1 MTPLVIGL
9 LIFVVTVAV
18 LATGLPIAFGLG
30 AVALAFM
37 LAFDGW
43 NSVHFVPETIFAGLS
58 DFTLVSL
65 PMFII
70 MGAAVAS
77 SRAGSD
83 LYEALARWL
92 HRVPGS
98 LVISNIGA
106 CALFSA
112 LTGSSPAT
120 CAAIGKMG
128 IPEMRK
134 RGYDADLATGA
145 IAAGGTLGILIPP
158 SITMILYG
166 IASETS
172 IGRLFLAGVIPG
184 LLLTALFMAWALFL
198 SWKRGTKLVD
208 ADRIYSLKE
217 KVELLPKLLPFI
229 AVIVGVVYALYGGIA
244 TPSEA
249 AGVGAA
255 LCLVMVIVIYRVWKP
270 ADLWAILRDGL
281 RESGMLLMII
291 GTSILF
297 GYMMSSLQ
305 VTQSVAEGIA
315 AMQVNKW
322 VVLAAINLMLLVAGM
337 FLPPAAIILMTTP
350 ILMPVIL
357 AAGFDPI
364 WFGVILTINMELGL
378 ITPPVGLNLF
388 VINGITP
395 DVKLPT
401 ILKGALPFMGCMVVA
416 ILILCVFPGL
426 ATWLPQVDQA
436 IIEQGGNK
444 VLADAWLAGGFA
456 GKNKCVKKPEDA
468 AGEKFRSA
476 GATFS
481 QMWAGAGASIV
492 SIPSNEVYNALQQGV
507 ATATDTSSG
516 SFVSF
521 RLYEQLKCLTAP
533 GDNALWFMYEPVL
546 ISLKSWNK
554 LNDAQK
560 AALMKA
566 AQKSE
571 DYFEAES
578 KKLDDK
584 LVETFKAN
592 KTEVVFL
599 NEAEFEAWRGVAQ
612 KTSYKNFAEKV
623 PGGKELLDKALSVK

>member
-1 MTPLVIGL
+1 MSPLMIGL
-9 LIFVVTVAV
+9 LIFAVTTLV

-30 AVALAFM
+30 AVALGFM
-37 LAFDGW
+37 LIFDGW
-43 NSVHFVPETIFAGLS
+43 SSVHFIPETIFSGLN

-65 PMFII
+65 PMFVI
-70 MGAAVAS
+70 MGAAVAC

-92 HRVPGS
+92 YRVPGS
-98 LVISNIGA
+98 LVVSNIGA

-158 SITMILYG
+158 SVTMILYG

-172 IGRLFLAGVIPG
+172 IGRLFIAGILPG
-184 LLLTALFMAWALFL
+184 LLLVGLFMAWSIFL
-198 SWKRGTKLVD
+198 SWKRGTRLVD
-208 ADRIYSLKE
+208 QDRVYSLRE
-217 KVELLPKLLPFI
+217 KLELMPRLLPFI
-229 AVIVGVVYALYGGIA
+229 LVIIGVVYALYGGIA

-249 AGVGAA
+249 AGVGAM
-255 LCLVMVIVIYRVWKP
+255 LCLLMVVVIYRMWRP

-305 VTQSVAEGIA
+305 VTQAVAQTIA
-315 AMQVNKW
+315 DMQVNRW
-322 VVLAAINLMLLVAGM
+322 VVLAAINLLLLVAGC

-350 ILMPVIL
+350 ILMPVIT

-395 DVKLPT
+395 DVSLPT
-401 ILKGALPFMGCMVVA
+401 ILRGAFPFMLCMVIA
-416 ILILCVFPGL
+416 IVILCVFPEI
-426 ATWLPQVDQA
+426 ATWLPA
-436 IIEQGGNK
+436 K
-444 VLADAWLAGGFA
+444 VMG
-456 GKNKCVKKPEDA
+456 
-468 AGEKFRSA
+468 
-476 GATFS
+476 
-481 QMWAGAGASIV
+481 
-492 SIPSNEVYNALQQGV
+492 
-507 ATATDTSSG
+507 
-516 SFVSF
+516 
-521 RLYEQLKCLTAP
+521 
-533 GDNALWFMYEPVL
+533 
-546 ISLKSWNK
+546 
-554 LNDAQK
+554 
-560 AALMKA
+560 
-566 AQKSE
+566 
-571 DYFEAES
+571 
-578 KKLDDK
+578 
-584 LVETFKAN
+584 
-592 KTEVVFL
+592 
-599 NEAEFEAWRGVAQ
+599 
-612 KTSYKNFAEKV
+612 
-623 PGGKELLDKALSVK
+623 

>member
-1 MTPLVIGL
+1 MSPLGIGL
-9 LIFVVTVAV
+9 LIFVVTTAM

-30 AVALAFM
+30 AVALGFM
-37 LAFDGW
+37 FVFDGW
-43 NSVHFVPETIFAGLS
+43 NSVHFVPETVFAGLN

-65 PMFII
+65 PMFVI

-128 IPEMRK
+128 IPEMRR

-172 IGRLFLAGVIPG
+172 IGRLFIAGIIPG
-184 LLLTALFMAWALFL
+184 ILLTLLFMAWALFL
-198 SWKRGTKLVD
+198 SWKRGTKLID
-208 ADRIYSLKE
+208 SERIYSLKE
-217 KVELLPKLLPFI
+217 KLELMPRLLPFI
-229 AVIVGVVYALYGGIA
+229 AVIVGVVYSLYGGIA

-255 LCLVMVIVIYRVWKP
+255 LCLAMVIGIYRVWRP
-270 ADLWAILRDGL
+270 MQLWAILRDGL

-305 VTQSVAEGIA
+305 VTQSVAEAIGQ
-315 AMQVNKW
+315 MQVNRW
-322 VVLAAINLMLLVAGM
+322 VIMAAINLMLLVAGC

-350 ILMPVIL
+350 ILMPIIT

-401 ILKGALPFMGCMVVA
+401 ILKGAFPFMLCMIVA
-416 ILILCVFPGL
+416 IVILSVFPEL
-426 ATWLPQVDQA
+426 ATWLPA
-436 IIEQGGNK
+436 K
-444 VLADAWLAGGFA
+444 VMG
-456 GKNKCVKKPEDA
+456 
-468 AGEKFRSA
+468 
-476 GATFS
+476 
-481 QMWAGAGASIV
+481 
-492 SIPSNEVYNALQQGV
+492 
-507 ATATDTSSG
+507 
-516 SFVSF
+516 
-521 RLYEQLKCLTAP
+521 
-533 GDNALWFMYEPVL
+533 
-546 ISLKSWNK
+546 
-554 LNDAQK
+554 
-560 AALMKA
+560 
-566 AQKSE
+566 
-571 DYFEAES
+571 
-578 KKLDDK
+578 
-584 LVETFKAN
+584 
-592 KTEVVFL
+592 
-599 NEAEFEAWRGVAQ
+599 
-612 KTSYKNFAEKV
+612 
-623 PGGKELLDKALSVK
+623 

>member
-1 MTPLVIGL
+1 MSALAIGS
-9 LIFVVTVAV
+9 LIFVATVLV
-18 LATGLPIAFGLG
+18 LATGIPIAFGLG
-30 AVALAFM
+30 AVALLFM
-37 LAFDGW
+37 VVFDGW
-43 NSVHFVPETIFAGLS
+43 SSISFVPETVFAGLS

-92 HRVPGS
+92 HRIPGS

-158 SITMILYG
+158 SVTMILYG

-172 IGRLFLAGVIPG
+172 IGRLFLAGVLPG
-184 LLLTALFMAWALFL
+184 LMLTGLFMIWALFV
-198 SWKRGTKLVD
+198 SYRRGTVLVD
-208 ADRIYSLKE
+208 ANRIYSFKE
-217 KVELLPKLLPFI
+217 KIELLPRLIPFI

-255 LCLVMVIVIYRVWKP
+255 LCLAMVIVIYRLWRP

-281 RESGMLLMII
+281 RESGMLMLIM

-305 VTQSVAEGIA
+305 VTQSVAQSIGELHA
-315 AMQVNKW
+315 NKW
-322 VVLAAINLMLLVAGM
+322 VILAAINLLLLVAGM

-350 ILMPVIL
+350 ILMPVIT

-364 WFGVILTINMELGL
+364 WFGIVLTINMELGL

-395 DVKLPT
+395 DVRLPT
-401 ILKGALPFMGCMVVA
+401 ILKGAFPFMLCMVLA
-416 ILILCVFPGL
+416 ILILCVAPEI
-426 ATWLPQVDQA
+426 ATWLP
-436 IIEQGGNK
+436 K
-444 VLADAWLAGGFA
+444 
-456 GKNKCVKKPEDA
+456 
-468 AGEKFRSA
+468 
-476 GATFS
+476 
-481 QMWAGAGASIV
+481 
-492 SIPSNEVYNALQQGV
+492 
-507 ATATDTSSG
+507 
-516 SFVSF
+516 
-521 RLYEQLKCLTAP
+521 
-533 GDNALWFMYEPVL
+533 
-546 ISLKSWNK
+546 
-554 LNDAQK
+554 
-560 AALMKA
+560 ALM
-566 AQKSE
+566 
-571 DYFEAES
+571 
-578 KKLDDK
+578 
-584 LVETFKAN
+584 
-592 KTEVVFL
+592 
-599 NEAEFEAWRGVAQ
+599 G
-612 KTSYKNFAEKV
+612 
-623 PGGKELLDKALSVK
+623 

>member
-1 MTPLVIGL
+1 MSPLTVGL
-9 LIFVVTVAV
+9 LVFVVTTAL

-30 AVALAFM
+30 AVSLLFM
-37 LAFDGW
+37 IIFDGW
-43 NSVHFVPETIFAGLS
+43 NSVHFLPETVFSGLN

-83 LYEALARWL
+83 LYEALSRWL
-92 HRVPGS
+92 HRIPGS

-172 IGRLFLAGVIPG
+172 IGRLFIAGIIPG
-184 LLLTALFMAWALFL
+184 LLLTGLFMAWAMFL
-198 SWKRGTKLVD
+198 SWKRGTVLVD
-208 ADRIYSLKE
+208 KDRIYSLKE
-217 KVELLPKLLPFI
+217 KFELLPRLLPFI
-229 AVIVGVVYALYGGIA
+229 AVIVGVIYALYGGIA

-255 LCLVMVIVIYRVWKP
+255 LCLVMVVVIYRVWRP
-270 ADLWAILRDGL
+270 MALWLILRDGL
-281 RESGMLLMII
+281 RESGMLMLII

-305 VTQSVAEGIA
+305 VTQSVAQTIGEL
-315 AMQVNKW
+315 QVNRW
-322 VVLAAINLMLLVAGM
+322 LILAAINLMLLVAGC

-350 ILMPVIL
+350 ILMPVIT

-395 DVKLPT
+395 DVSLPT
-401 ILKGALPFMGCMVVA
+401 ILKGAFPFMLCMVLA

-426 ATWLPQVDQA
+426 ATWLP
-436 IIEQGGNK
+436 
-444 VLADAWLAGGFA
+444 
-456 GKNKCVKKPEDA
+456 
-468 AGEKFRSA
+468 
-476 GATFS
+476 T
-481 QMWAGAGASIV
+481 
-492 SIPSNEVYNALQQGV
+492 Y
-507 ATATDTSSG
+507 
-516 SFVSF
+516 
-521 RLYEQLKCLTAP
+521 
-533 GDNALWFMYEPVL
+533 
-546 ISLKSWNK
+546 
-554 LNDAQK
+554 
-560 AALMKA
+560 LM
-566 AQKSE
+566 
-571 DYFEAES
+571 
-578 KKLDDK
+578 
-584 LVETFKAN
+584 
-592 KTEVVFL
+592 
-599 NEAEFEAWRGVAQ
+599 G
-612 KTSYKNFAEKV
+612 
-623 PGGKELLDKALSVK
+623 

>member
-1 MTPLVIGL
+1 MTPLMIGL
-9 LIFVVTVAV
+9 LIIVFTVLV

-37 LAFDGW
+37 IYFDGW
-43 NSVHFVPETIFAGLS
+43 HAVHFVPETIFAGLD

-92 HRVPGS
+92 NRVPGS

-172 IGRLFLAGVIPG
+172 IGRLFIAGILPG
-184 LLLTALFMAWALFL
+184 LLLTGLFMAWALFL
-198 SWKRGTKLVD
+198 SWKRGTRLVD
-208 ADRIYSLKE
+208 SERIYSMKE
-217 KVELLPKLLPFI
+217 KLQLLPRLLPFI

-249 AGVGAA
+249 AGVGAL
-255 LCLVMVIVIYRVWKP
+255 LCLVMVMVIYRVWRP
-270 ADLWAILRDGL
+270 MDLWVILRAGL
-281 RESGMLLMII
+281 CESGMLLMII

-305 VTQSVAEGIA
+305 VTQSVAEAIA

-322 VVLAAINLMLLVAGM
+322 VILAAINALLLVAGM

-350 ILMPVIL
+350 ILIPVIL
-357 AAGFDPI
+357 ASGFDPI

-401 ILKGALPFMGCMVVA
+401 ILRGALPFMGCMILA
-416 ILILCVFPGL
+416 ILILCVFPEL
-426 ATWLPQVDQA
+426 ATWLP
-436 IIEQGGNK
+436 
-444 VLADAWLAGGFA
+444 
-456 GKNKCVKKPEDA
+456 
-468 AGEKFRSA
+468 
-476 GATFS
+476 T
-481 QMWAGAGASIV
+481 
-492 SIPSNEVYNALQQGV
+492 
-507 ATATDTSSG
+507 
-516 SFVSF
+516 
-521 RLYEQLKCLTAP
+521 RLM
-533 GDNALWFMYEPVL
+533 G
-546 ISLKSWNK
+546 
-554 LNDAQK
+554 
-560 AALMKA
+560 
-566 AQKSE
+566 
-571 DYFEAES
+571 
-578 KKLDDK
+578 
-584 LVETFKAN
+584 
-592 KTEVVFL
+592 
-599 NEAEFEAWRGVAQ
+599 
-612 KTSYKNFAEKV
+612 
-623 PGGKELLDKALSVK
+623 

>member
-1 MTPLVIGL
+1 VSPLTIGL
-9 LIFVVTVAV
+9 LIFAVTTLL
-18 LATGLPIAFGLG
+18 LATGVPIAFGLG
-30 AVALAFM
+30 AVALLFM
-37 LAFDGW
+37 VVFDGW
-43 NSVHFVPETIFAGLS
+43 NSVHFVPETVFAGLS

-65 PMFII
+65 PMFVI

-83 LYEALARWL
+83 LYEVLARWL
-92 HRVPGS
+92 HKVPGS

-128 IPEMRK
+128 IPEMRR

-172 IGRLFLAGVIPG
+172 IGRLFIAGIIPG
-184 LLLTALFMAWALFL
+184 LLLTGLFMAWALFI
-198 SWKRGTKLVD
+198 SWKRGTRLID
-208 ADRIYSLKE
+208 EHRIYTLKE
-217 KVELLPKLLPFI
+217 KFELLPKLLPFI

-255 LCLVMVIVIYRVWKP
+255 LCLLMVVLIYRVWKP

-281 RESGMLLMII
+281 RESGMLLLII

-305 VTQSVAEGIA
+305 VTQAVATSIGE
-315 AMQVNKW
+315 MQVNRW
-322 VVLAAINLMLLVAGM
+322 VIFAAINVMLLVAGC

-350 ILMPVIL
+350 ILMPVIT

-388 VINGITP
+388 VINSITP
-395 DVKLPT
+395 DVSLPT
-401 ILKGALPFMGCMVVA
+401 ILKGAFPFMLCMVLA
-416 ILILCVFPGL
+416 IVILCLFPEL
-426 ATWLPQVDQA
+426 ATWLPQV
-436 IIEQGGNK
+436 
-444 VLADAWLAGGFA
+444 
-456 GKNKCVKKPEDA
+456 
-468 AGEKFRSA
+468 
-476 GATFS
+476 
-481 QMWAGAGASIV
+481 
-492 SIPSNEVYNALQQGV
+492 
-507 ATATDTSSG
+507 
-516 SFVSF
+516 
-521 RLYEQLKCLTAP
+521 
-533 GDNALWFMYEPVL
+533 
-546 ISLKSWNK
+546 
-554 LNDAQK
+554 
-560 AALMKA
+560 LM
-566 AQKSE
+566 
-571 DYFEAES
+571 
-578 KKLDDK
+578 
-584 LVETFKAN
+584 
-592 KTEVVFL
+592 
-599 NEAEFEAWRGVAQ
+599 G
-612 KTSYKNFAEKV
+612 
-623 PGGKELLDKALSVK
+623 

>member
-1 MTPLVIGL
+1 
-9 LIFVVTVAV
+9 
-18 LATGLPIAFGLG
+18 
-30 AVALAFM
+30 VALVFM
-37 LAFDGW
+37 VVFDGW
-43 NSVHFVPETIFAGLS
+43 NSVHFVPETVFAGLS

-83 LYEALARWL
+83 LYEALSRWL

-128 IPEMRK
+128 IPEMRR

-172 IGRLFLAGVIPG
+172 IGRLFIAGIIPG
-184 LLLTALFMAWALFL
+184 LLLVVLFMLWALFI
-198 SWKRGTKLVD
+198 SWKRGTRLID
-208 ADRIYSLKE
+208 EDRIYSLKE
-217 KVELLPKLLPFI
+217 KLELLPRLLPFI

-255 LCLVMVIVIYRVWKP
+255 LCLLMVIAIYRVWKP
-270 ADLWAILRDGL
+270 AELWGILRDGL
-281 RESGMLLMII
+281 RESGMLLLII

-305 VTQSVAEGIA
+305 VTQSVATAIGE
-315 AMQVNKW
+315 MQVNRW
-322 VVLAAINLMLLVAGM
+322 VVLAAINLMLLVAGC

-395 DVKLPT
+395 DVSLPT
-401 ILKGALPFMGCMVVA
+401 ILKGAFPFMVCMVLA
-416 ILILCVFPGL
+416 IIILCVFPEL
-426 ATWLPQVDQA
+426 ATWLPQ
-436 IIEQGGNK
+436 
-444 VLADAWLAGGFA
+444 
-456 GKNKCVKKPEDA
+456 
-468 AGEKFRSA
+468 
-476 GATFS
+476 
-481 QMWAGAGASIV
+481 
-492 SIPSNEVYNALQQGV
+492 
-507 ATATDTSSG
+507 
-516 SFVSF
+516 
-521 RLYEQLKCLTAP
+521 
-533 GDNALWFMYEPVL
+533 
-546 ISLKSWNK
+546 K
-554 LNDAQK
+554 L
-560 AALMKA
+560 M
-566 AQKSE
+566 
-571 DYFEAES
+571 
-578 KKLDDK
+578 
-584 LVETFKAN
+584 
-592 KTEVVFL
+592 
-599 NEAEFEAWRGVAQ
+599 G
-612 KTSYKNFAEKV
+612 
-623 PGGKELLDKALSVK
+623 

>member
-1 MTPLVIGL
+1 MSALVIGL
-9 LIFVVTVAV
+9 LIFVATVVV
-18 LATGLPIAFGLG
+18 LATGIPIALGLG
-30 AVALAFM
+30 AVALLFM
-37 LAFDGW
+37 VAFDGW
-43 NSVHFVPETIFAGLS
+43 SSVHFVPETVFAGLS

-83 LYEALARWL
+83 LYEALSRWL

-172 IGRLFLAGVIPG
+172 IGRLFLAGVLPG
-184 LLLTALFMAWALFL
+184 LLLTGLFMAWALFL
-198 SWKRGTKLVD
+198 SYRRGTVLVD

-217 KVELLPKLLPFI
+217 KFELLPRLLPFM

-249 AGVGAA
+249 AGIGAA
-255 LCLVMVIVIYRVWKP
+255 LCLAMVIVIYRVWKP
-270 ADLWAILRDGL
+270 MDLWAILRDGL
-281 RESGMLLMII
+281 RESGMLMLIM

-305 VTQSVAEGIA
+305 VTQSVAQSISELNA
-315 AMQVNKW
+315 NKW
-322 VVLAAINLMLLVAGM
+322 VILAAVNLLLLVAGM

-350 ILMPVIL
+350 ILMPVIT

-364 WFGVILTINMELGL
+364 WFGVVLTINMELGL

-395 DVKLPT
+395 DVRLPT
-401 ILKGALPFMGCMVVA
+401 ILKGAFPFMVCMVVA
-416 ILILCVFPGL
+416 ILILCVVPEI
-426 ATWLPQVDQA
+426 ATWLP
-436 IIEQGGNK
+436 K
-444 VLADAWLAGGFA
+444 
-456 GKNKCVKKPEDA
+456 
-468 AGEKFRSA
+468 
-476 GATFS
+476 
-481 QMWAGAGASIV
+481 
-492 SIPSNEVYNALQQGV
+492 
-507 ATATDTSSG
+507 
-516 SFVSF
+516 
-521 RLYEQLKCLTAP
+521 
-533 GDNALWFMYEPVL
+533 
-546 ISLKSWNK
+546 
-554 LNDAQK
+554 
-560 AALMKA
+560 ALM
-566 AQKSE
+566 
-571 DYFEAES
+571 
-578 KKLDDK
+578 
-584 LVETFKAN
+584 
-592 KTEVVFL
+592 
-599 NEAEFEAWRGVAQ
+599 G
-612 KTSYKNFAEKV
+612 
-623 PGGKELLDKALSVK
+623 

>member
-1 MTPLVIGL
+1 MSALGIGF
-9 LIFVVTVAV
+9 LIFLVTILV

-30 AVALAFM
+30 AVALLFM
-37 LAFDGW
+37 VIFDGW
-43 NSVHFVPETIFAGLS
+43 NSIHFLPETIFAGLS

-172 IGRLFLAGVIPG
+172 IGRLFLAGVLPG
-184 LLLTALFMAWALFL
+184 LMLTGLFMLWALFI
-198 SWKRGTKLVD
+198 SWKRGTVLVD
-208 ADRIYSLKE
+208 ADRIYSMKE
-217 KVELLPKLLPFI
+217 KLELLPKLLPFM

-270 ADLWAILRDGL
+270 MDLWAILRDGL

-305 VTQSVAEGIA
+305 VTQSLAEAIGE
-315 AMQVNKW
+315 MQVNKW
-322 VVLAAINLMLLVAGM
+322 VILAAVNLLLLVAGM

-350 ILMPVIL
+350 ILMPVIT

-388 VINGITP
+388 VINSITP
-395 DVKLPT
+395 DVRLPT
-401 ILKGALPFMGCMVVA
+401 ILKGAFPFMMCMVVA
-416 ILILCVFPGL
+416 IVILCIFPEI
-426 ATWLPQVDQA
+426 ATWLP
-436 IIEQGGNK
+436 K
-444 VLADAWLAGGFA
+444 
-456 GKNKCVKKPEDA
+456 
-468 AGEKFRSA
+468 
-476 GATFS
+476 T
-481 QMWAGAGASIV
+481 
-492 SIPSNEVYNALQQGV
+492 
-507 ATATDTSSG
+507 
-516 SFVSF
+516 
-521 RLYEQLKCLTAP
+521 
-533 GDNALWFMYEPVL
+533 
-546 ISLKSWNK
+546 
-554 LNDAQK
+554 
-560 AALMKA
+560 LM
-566 AQKSE
+566 
-571 DYFEAES
+571 
-578 KKLDDK
+578 
-584 LVETFKAN
+584 
-592 KTEVVFL
+592 
-599 NEAEFEAWRGVAQ
+599 G
-612 KTSYKNFAEKV
+612 
-623 PGGKELLDKALSVK
+623 

>member
-1 MTPLVIGL
+1 MSPMVIGL
-9 LIFVVTVAV
+9 LIFVVTVAL
-18 LATGLPIAFGLG
+18 LATGMPIAFALG
-30 AVALAFM
+30 MTALGFM
-37 LAFDGW
+37 IAFDGW
-43 NSVHFVPETIFAGLS
+43 HSIHFVPETIFAGLD

-83 LYEALARWL
+83 LYEALSRWL

-184 LLLTALFMAWALFL
+184 LMLTGLFMAWALFL
-198 SWKRGTKLVD
+198 SWKRGTRLVD
-208 ADRIYSLKE
+208 ADRIYSIKE

-229 AVIVGVVYALYGGIA
+229 VVIVGVVYALYGGIA

-255 LCLVMVIVIYRVWKP
+255 LCLVMVVVIYRLWRLS
-270 ADLWAILRDGL
+270 DLWAIMRDGL
-281 RESGMLLMII
+281 RESGMLMLII
-291 GTSILF
+291 GASILF
-297 GYMMSSLQ
+297 GYMMSSLL
-305 VTQSVAEGIA
+305 VTQSVAEAIGE
-315 AMQVNKW
+315 MQVNKW
-322 VVLAAINLMLLVAGM
+322 LVLAAINLMLLVAGM

-350 ILMPVIL
+350 ILMPVIT
-357 AAGFDPI
+357 AVGFDPI

-395 DVKLPT
+395 DVRLPT
-401 ILKGALPFMGCMVVA
+401 ILKGAFPFMMCMVLA
-416 ILILCVFPGL
+416 IVILCVFPEI
-426 ATWLPQVDQA
+426 ATWLP
-436 IIEQGGNK
+436 K
-444 VLADAWLAGGFA
+444 
-456 GKNKCVKKPEDA
+456 
-468 AGEKFRSA
+468 
-476 GATFS
+476 T
-481 QMWAGAGASIV
+481 
-492 SIPSNEVYNALQQGV
+492 
-507 ATATDTSSG
+507 
-516 SFVSF
+516 
-521 RLYEQLKCLTAP
+521 
-533 GDNALWFMYEPVL
+533 
-546 ISLKSWNK
+546 
-554 LNDAQK
+554 
-560 AALMKA
+560 LM
-566 AQKSE
+566 
-571 DYFEAES
+571 
-578 KKLDDK
+578 
-584 LVETFKAN
+584 
-592 KTEVVFL
+592 
-599 NEAEFEAWRGVAQ
+599 G
-612 KTSYKNFAEKV
+612 
-623 PGGKELLDKALSVK
+623 

>member
-1 MTPLVIGL
+1 MSPLMIGL
-9 LIFVVTVAV
+9 LIFAVTTLV

-30 AVALAFM
+30 AVALSFM
-37 LAFDGW
+37 LIFDGW
-43 NSVHFVPETIFAGLS
+43 SSVHFIPETIFSGLN

-65 PMFII
+65 PMFVI
-70 MGAAVAS
+70 MGAAVAC

-92 HRVPGS
+92 YRVPGS
-98 LVISNIGA
+98 LVVSNIGA

-158 SITMILYG
+158 SVTMILYG

-172 IGRLFLAGVIPG
+172 IGRLFIAGILPG
-184 LLLTALFMAWALFL
+184 LLLVGLFMAWSIFL
-198 SWKRGTKLVD
+198 SWKRGTRLVD
-208 ADRIYSLKE
+208 QDRVYSLRE
-217 KVELLPKLLPFI
+217 KLELMPRLLPFI
-229 AVIVGVVYALYGGIA
+229 LVIIGVVYALYGGIA

-249 AGVGAA
+249 AGVGAM
-255 LCLVMVIVIYRVWKP
+255 LCLLMVVVIYRMWRP

-305 VTQSVAEGIA
+305 VTQAVAQTIA
-315 AMQVNKW
+315 DMQVNRW
-322 VVLAAINLMLLVAGM
+322 VVLAAINLLLLVAGC

-350 ILMPVIL
+350 ILMPVIT

-395 DVKLPT
+395 DVSLPT
-401 ILKGALPFMGCMVVA
+401 ILRGAFPFMLCMVIA
-416 ILILCVFPGL
+416 IVILCVFPEI
-426 ATWLPQVDQA
+426 ATWLPA
-436 IIEQGGNK
+436 K
-444 VLADAWLAGGFA
+444 VMG
-456 GKNKCVKKPEDA
+456 
-468 AGEKFRSA
+468 
-476 GATFS
+476 
-481 QMWAGAGASIV
+481 
-492 SIPSNEVYNALQQGV
+492 
-507 ATATDTSSG
+507 
-516 SFVSF
+516 
-521 RLYEQLKCLTAP
+521 
-533 GDNALWFMYEPVL
+533 
-546 ISLKSWNK
+546 
-554 LNDAQK
+554 
-560 AALMKA
+560 
-566 AQKSE
+566 
-571 DYFEAES
+571 
-578 KKLDDK
+578 
-584 LVETFKAN
+584 
-592 KTEVVFL
+592 
-599 NEAEFEAWRGVAQ
+599 
-612 KTSYKNFAEKV
+612 
-623 PGGKELLDKALSVK
+623 

>member
-1 MTPLVIGL
+1 MSPMLIGL
-9 LIFVVTVAV
+9 LVFVVTCLV

-30 AVALAFM
+30 AVALGFM
-37 LAFDGW
+37 VAFDSW
-43 NSVHFVPETIFAGLS
+43 HAVLYLPETIFSGLD

-65 PMFII
+65 PMFVI

-128 IPEMRK
+128 IPEMRR

-172 IGRLFLAGVIPG
+172 IGRLFIAGILPG
-184 LLLTALFMAWALFL
+184 LLLTGLFMAWALFL
-198 SWKRGTKLVD
+198 SWKRGTRVVD
-208 ADRIYSLKE
+208 ADRRYSLRE
-217 KVELLPKLLPFI
+217 KLQLMPRLLPLI

-255 LCLVMVIVIYRVWKP
+255 LCLLMVIVLYQVWRP
-270 ADLWAILRDGL
+270 ADLWVILRDGL

-291 GTSILF
+291 GTSVLF

-305 VTQSVAEGIA
+305 VTQAVATSIA
-315 AMQVNKW
+315 EMQVNRW
-322 VVLAAINLMLLVAGM
+322 VILLAINVLLLVAGC

-350 ILMPVIL
+350 ILMPVIT

-364 WFGVILTINMELGL
+364 WFGVVLTINMELGL

-388 VINGITP
+388 VINAITP
-395 DVKLPT
+395 DVRLPT
-401 ILKGALPFMGCMVVA
+401 ILKGSLPFMLCMVVA
-416 ILILCVFPGL
+416 IVILCIFPEI
-426 ATWLPQVDQA
+426 ATWLPS
-436 IIEQGGNK
+436 K
-444 VLADAWLAGGFA
+444 VMG
-456 GKNKCVKKPEDA
+456 
-468 AGEKFRSA
+468 
-476 GATFS
+476 
-481 QMWAGAGASIV
+481 
-492 SIPSNEVYNALQQGV
+492 
-507 ATATDTSSG
+507 
-516 SFVSF
+516 
-521 RLYEQLKCLTAP
+521 
-533 GDNALWFMYEPVL
+533 
-546 ISLKSWNK
+546 
-554 LNDAQK
+554 
-560 AALMKA
+560 
-566 AQKSE
+566 
-571 DYFEAES
+571 
-578 KKLDDK
+578 
-584 LVETFKAN
+584 
-592 KTEVVFL
+592 
-599 NEAEFEAWRGVAQ
+599 
-612 KTSYKNFAEKV
+612 
-623 PGGKELLDKALSVK
+623 

>member
-1 MTPLVIGL
+1 MSALGIGF
-9 LIFVVTVAV
+9 LIFLVTILV

-30 AVALAFM
+30 AVALLFM
-37 LAFDGW
+37 VVFDGW
-43 NSVHFVPETIFAGLS
+43 TSVHFVPETIFAGLS

-65 PMFII
+65 PMFVI

-172 IGRLFLAGVIPG
+172 IGRLFLAGVLPG
-184 LLLTALFMAWALFL
+184 LMLTGLFMLWALFI
-198 SWKRGTKLVD
+198 SWKRGTRLVD
-208 ADRIYSLKE
+208 ADRIYSMKE
-217 KVELLPKLLPFI
+217 KLELLPKLLPFM

-255 LCLVMVIVIYRVWKP
+255 LCLLMVIVIYKVWKP
-270 ADLWAILRDGL
+270 MDLWAILRDGL

-305 VTQSVAEGIA
+305 VTQSVAEAIGE
-315 AMQVNKW
+315 MQVNKW
-322 VVLAAINLMLLVAGM
+322 VILAAVNLLLLVAGM

-350 ILMPVIL
+350 ILMPVIT

-388 VINGITP
+388 VINSITP
-395 DVKLPT
+395 DVRLPT
-401 ILKGALPFMGCMVVA
+401 ILKGAFPFMMCMVVA
-416 ILILCVFPGL
+416 IVILCIFPEI
-426 ATWLPQVDQA
+426 ATWLP
-436 IIEQGGNK
+436 K
-444 VLADAWLAGGFA
+444 
-456 GKNKCVKKPEDA
+456 
-468 AGEKFRSA
+468 
-476 GATFS
+476 T
-481 QMWAGAGASIV
+481 
-492 SIPSNEVYNALQQGV
+492 
-507 ATATDTSSG
+507 
-516 SFVSF
+516 
-521 RLYEQLKCLTAP
+521 
-533 GDNALWFMYEPVL
+533 
-546 ISLKSWNK
+546 
-554 LNDAQK
+554 
-560 AALMKA
+560 LM
-566 AQKSE
+566 
-571 DYFEAES
+571 
-578 KKLDDK
+578 
-584 LVETFKAN
+584 
-592 KTEVVFL
+592 
-599 NEAEFEAWRGVAQ
+599 G
-612 KTSYKNFAEKV
+612 
-623 PGGKELLDKALSVK
+623 

>member
-1 MTPLVIGL
+1 MSPLVIGL
-9 LIFVVTVAV
+9 LIFVVTIAV

-37 LAFDGW
+37 LFFDGW
-43 NSVHFVPETIFAGLS
+43 NSIHFVPETIFAGLS

-65 PMFII
+65 PMFVI

-172 IGRLFLAGVIPG
+172 IGRLFIAGIIPG
-184 LLLTALFMAWALFL
+184 LLLVVLFMLWAMFL
-198 SWKRGTKLVD
+198 SWKRGTVLVD
-208 ADRIYSLKE
+208 RDRIYSMKE
-217 KVELLPKLLPFI
+217 KLELLPKLLPFI

-255 LCLVMVIVIYRVWKP
+255 LCLVMVVVIYRVWRI
-270 ADLWAILRDGL
+270 ADLWHILRDGL

-305 VTQSVAEGIA
+305 VTQSVATMIGELH
-315 AMQVNKW
+315 VNRW
-322 VVLAAINLMLLVAGM
+322 IILAAINLMLLVAGC

-388 VINGITP
+388 VINGICP
-395 DVKLPT
+395 DVSLPT
-401 ILKGALPFMGCMVVA
+401 ILKGAFPFMLCMVLA

-426 ATWLPQVDQA
+426 ATWLPSTVM
-436 IIEQGGNK
+436 G
-444 VLADAWLAGGFA
+444 
-456 GKNKCVKKPEDA
+456 
-468 AGEKFRSA
+468 
-476 GATFS
+476 
-481 QMWAGAGASIV
+481 
-492 SIPSNEVYNALQQGV
+492 
-507 ATATDTSSG
+507 
-516 SFVSF
+516 
-521 RLYEQLKCLTAP
+521 
-533 GDNALWFMYEPVL
+533 
-546 ISLKSWNK
+546 
-554 LNDAQK
+554 
-560 AALMKA
+560 
-566 AQKSE
+566 
-571 DYFEAES
+571 
-578 KKLDDK
+578 
-584 LVETFKAN
+584 
-592 KTEVVFL
+592 
-599 NEAEFEAWRGVAQ
+599 
-612 KTSYKNFAEKV
+612 
-623 PGGKELLDKALSVK
+623 